1 MSPERTFWLS
11 QAGFLVGNLLIAF
24 GLGSRELAVCE
35 VAVWAGLVVLAGVF
49 VVYAV
54 RERERGVPE
63 YFREWSGWQR
73 MAQVGSVLAFV
84 LGVLVVAFG

>member
-11 QAGFLVGNLLIAF
+11 QAGFLVGNLLIVF
-24 GLGSRELAVCE
+24 GLRGRRLALWELV
-35 VAVWAGLVVLAGVF
+35 VWAGVAAAAVAC

-63 YFREWSGWQR
+63 YFREWTGWQR
-73 MAQVGSVLAFV
+73 IARIGSVAVFV
-84 LGVLVVAFG
+84 LGVLVTIFS